1 MFRALCIVLFAKS
14 NLPVVINS
22 VEELTEMIQSVN
34 CDVMSEDQV
43 DAKTFMTFEDLEDVD
58 SRTIVGTSPFSS
70 VFRRVSDDAAEG
82 VDSEPN
88 EEVDNLY

>member
-1 MFRALCIVLFAKS
+1 
-14 NLPVVINS
+14 
-22 VEELTEMIQSVN
+22 MIQSVN

-70 VFRRVSDDAAEG
+70 SDVSLMMLPKQWIQSQMKRTISTTAL
-82 VDSEPN
+82 P
-88 EEVDNLY
+88 